1 MLLST
6 ASAVLEA
13 ERKRSRAQVWWTVA
27 PIPLYAAWSALM
39 FLLLTALRPSTTFS
53 AEYIA
58 VMTLWYVG
66 WRLIAVKV
74 RPSSP
79 GARAVARGDVF

>member
-6 ASAVLEA
+6 ASAVLDA

-39 FLLLTALRPSTTFS
+39 FLLLTALRPSTAFS
-53 AEYIA
+53 VEYIA
-58 VMTLWYVG
+58 TMTLWYVG

-74 RPSSP
+74 RPNKP
-79 GARAVARGDVF
+79 GARAVSLGEAF